1 MAQPLPPLFIVFDL
15 RAAGAGLV
23 PVAQQLSAR
32 LQAAGRAHELLWL
45 GEEDELGTVAGRAV
59 HAAREAEG
67 AVVVAGPPAV
77 VNAVAQLVWNARL
90 VFGVLPLEAGVE
102 FAVGDALASDPD
114 KAAQA
119 LQQAR
124 VQEQPVG
131 LLGERVFI
139 TDAELGLL
147 PWTAHTAASAAH
159 PADGGGLRAWRSNLA
174 SLLGSRSLLTLQAH
188 AHGRTRVVRT
198 RSLRVRCPPPAERAP
213 DIAKAP
219 AVGQWL
225 ATSLR
230 PPPLPQALWRAAR
243 GLGGQV
249 QDAAALDSFGFERLL
264 VRPRRGGHAITVRLD
279 GEILSM
285 HAPLLI
291 QPAPWPLRLLL
302 PAASPA
308 GAV

>member
-1 MAQPLPPLFIVFDL
+1 MAQPSPPLFIVFDL
-15 RAAGAGLV
+15 RTAGAVLA
-23 PVAQQLSAR
+23 PAAQRLSAR
-32 LQAAGRAHELLWL
+32 LQAAGQAHELLWL

-67 AVVVAGPPAV
+67 AVVVAGPPAM
-77 VNAVAQLVWNARL
+77 VNAAAQLVWNARL

-102 FAVGDALASDPD
+102 FAVGDALASDPET
-114 KAAQA
+114 AAQA

-124 VQEQPVG
+124 VHERPVG
-131 LLGERVFI
+131 LLGERMFLA
-139 TDAELGLL
+139 DAELGLL
-147 PWTAHTAASAAH
+147 PWTAHAAAPAAH
-159 PADGGGLRAWRSNLA
+159 PADGGGLHTWRSNLA
-174 SLLGSRSLLTLQAH
+174 SLLGGRSLLTLQAH
-188 AHGRTRVVRT
+188 AHGRMRVVRT
-198 RSLRVRCPPPAERAP
+198 RSLRVRCPQPSEHSP
-213 DIAKAP
+213 DAARTL
-219 AVGQWL
+219 AASEWL

-230 PPPLPQALWRAAR
+230 PPPLPQALWRAVR
-243 GLGGQV
+243 GLDDQL
-249 QDAAALDSFGFERLL
+249 QDAAVEHFSFQRLL

-285 HAPLLI
+285 HAPLVI